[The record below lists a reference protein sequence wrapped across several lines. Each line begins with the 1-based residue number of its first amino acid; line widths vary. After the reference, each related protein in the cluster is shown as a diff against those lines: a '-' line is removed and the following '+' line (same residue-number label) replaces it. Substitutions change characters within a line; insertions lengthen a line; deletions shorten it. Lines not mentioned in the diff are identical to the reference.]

1 MRLYLALDA
10 GGTKT
15 ECCLADEN
23 RVLARSRTGSV
34 KLMRVDEAEATLR
47 LRNLLAEVAS
57 IAGVSLGD
65 IHRTCMGLAG
75 LSIAEVRQWAR
86 LTLAAELSGEI
97 LLAGD
102 EEIALDAAFQ
112 GGPGILVIAGTGS
125 NFIGRESS
133 GRLRHAGGWGP
144 AIGDEGSG
152 HWIGNEA
159 VRSALHAYDREQP
172 TPLLDAIQHYWELTS
187 LPALIGY
194 ANQRP
199 GPNFA
204 GLVPVVA
211 QAAEFG
217 DRVALDV
224 LRRAGRALAQ
234 QVLTV
239 RRKLTT
245 DTETPF
251 QVAYTGGILANL
263 PVVRETMS
271 AALQV
276 QDPSLRFLADPVDPI
291 DGALWLARHPV
302 HTVEAAAAEP
312 ATAEDLSAAE
322 GASAARGL
330 LL

>member
-1 MRLYLALDA
+1 MTSAMRLYLALDA

-15 ECCLADEN
+15 ECCLADDV
-23 RVLARSRTGSV
+23 RVLARARTGSV
-34 KLMRVDEAEATLR
+34 KLMRVGEAEATLR
-47 LRNLLAEVAS
+47 LRNLLAEVAA
-57 IAGVSLGD
+57 IAGVRLSD

-86 LTLAAELSGEI
+86 LTLAAEISGEI

-125 NFIGRESS
+125 NFVGRESS

-159 VRSALHAYDREQP
+159 VRSSLHAYDREQP
-172 TPLLDAIQHYWELTS
+172 TSLLDAIQGYWELTS
-187 LPALIGY
+187 LPELIGY

-217 DRVALDV
+217 DPVALDV
-224 LRRAGRALAQ
+224 LRRAGQALAQ

-239 RRKLTT
+239 RRKFTA
-245 DTETPF
+245 DPETPF

-263 PVVRETMS
+263 TVVRETLS
-271 AALQV
+271 ADLLS
-276 QDPSLRFLADPVDPI
+276 QDPSLRFLVDPVDPL
-291 DGALWLARHPV
+291 DGALWLARHPLQD
-302 HTVEAAAAEP
+302 AETGP
-312 ATAEDLSAAE
+312 STTPTEGLSSTT
-322 GASAARGL
+322 GVLR
-330 LL
+330 

>member
-15 ECCLADEN
+15 ECCVADDV
-23 RVLARSRTGSV
+23 RVLARARTGSV
-34 KLMRVDEAEATLR
+34 KLMRVGEAEATLR
-47 LRNLLAEVAS
+47 LKNLLAEVAA
-57 IAGVSLGD
+57 IAGLSLSD

-86 LTLAAELSGEI
+86 LTLAAEISGEI

-159 VRSALHAYDREQP
+159 VRSSLHAYDRAQP
-172 TPLLDAIQHYWELTS
+172 TSLLDAVQSYWELTS
-187 LPALIGY
+187 LPELIGY

-211 QAAEFG
+211 QAAELG
-217 DRVALDV
+217 DAVALDV
-224 LRRAGRALAQ
+224 LRRAGRALAE

-239 RRKLTT
+239 RRKLT
-245 DTETPF
+245 DATPF

-263 PVVRETMS
+263 AVVRETMS
-271 AALQV
+271 AALRA
-276 QDPSLRFLADPVDPI
+276 QDPSLHFLVDPVDPL

-302 HTVEAAAAEP
+302 RDAETAMAEP
-312 ATAEDLSAAE
+312 PMTSTENLPSTT
-322 GASAARGL
+322 GVLR
-330 LL
+330 